1 MKDAD
6 ISICLGVIF
15 IAILVFITTWSQ
27 AWGEEHEINISWKEQ
42 QLQEKFNNVNASG
55 YTSYEK
61 QIEKVQ
67 QTRDYLEY
75 WGWLDRY
82 GITIQVAQ
90 NHTHQH
96 PLHNGNGKSSIIETE
111 DLWKIDE
118 GDILYINIVN
128 GEEHPAK
135 AKLIREAILSDKKL
149 IVPKEVFNEG
159 EEGMMTYYLGWVGA
173 LEHASKV
180 PTEFYIPKN
189 LKVIEEPNG
198 SGEIIITL
206 LKEEHE
212 RDIAGLIT
220 NTIMDN
226 RNEIIKSEI
235 TIYKI
240 DQISDRSLQV
250 ITRHEMGH
258 AFGLA
263 HSNDPDDLMYETLQ
277 TLLPYISQCNTN
289 AITLLYD
296 GLVESEVLCVK
307 LKQ

>member
-42 QLQEKFNNVNASG
+42 QLQEKFNNVNASD

-67 QTRDYLEY
+67 RTQDYLEY
-75 WGWLDRY
+75 WGWFDRY
-82 GITIQVAQ
+82 GITIQA
-90 NHTHQH
+90 
-96 PLHNGNGKSSIIETE
+96 LHNGNGKSSIIETE

-118 GDILYINIVN
+118 GDILYINIMN
-128 GEEHPAK
+128 GEKYPAK
-135 AKLIREAILSDKKL
+135 AKLIRETILSEEKL
-149 IVPKEVFNEG
+149 ILPKEVFNEG
-159 EEGMMTYYLGWVGA
+159 EEGMMTFYLGWVGA

-212 RDIAGLIT
+212 RDIAGLII
-220 NTIMDN
+220 NTIMAN

-235 TIYKI
+235 TIYRI

-263 HSNDPDDLMYETLQ
+263 HSNDPDDLMYATLQ
-277 TLLPYISQCNTN
+277 TSLPYISQCDTN

-307 LKQ
+307 LEQ

>member
-42 QLQEKFNNVNASG
+42 QLQEKFNNVNASD

-67 QTRDYLEY
+67 RTQDYLRY
-75 WGWLDRY
+75 WGWFDRY
-82 GITIQVAQ
+82 GITIQA
-90 NHTHQH
+90 
-96 PLHNGNGKSSIIETE
+96 LHNGNGKSSIIEIE

-118 GDILYINIVN
+118 GDILYVNIMN
-128 GEEHPAK
+128 GDKYPEK
-135 AKLIREAILSDKKL
+135 VKLIREAILSDKKL

-189 LKVIEEPNG
+189 LKVIEKSNG
-198 SGEIIITL
+198 AGEIIITL

-220 NTIMDN
+220 NTIMAN

-235 TIYKI
+235 TIYRI

-263 HSNDPDDLMYETLQ
+263 HSNDPDDLMYATLQ
-277 TLLPYISQCNTN
+277 TSLPYISQCDTN